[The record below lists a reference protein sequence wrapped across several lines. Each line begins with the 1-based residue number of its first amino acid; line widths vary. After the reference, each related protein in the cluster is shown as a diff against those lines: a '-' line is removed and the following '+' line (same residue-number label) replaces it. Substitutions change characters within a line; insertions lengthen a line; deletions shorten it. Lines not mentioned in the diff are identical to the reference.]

1 MKTYKEDQ
9 GRIVRL
15 AAFWLCVF
23 LLLYGCIA
31 LETTLATYLGLGDR
45 LGDYSVP
52 LVSWPV
58 TWALIV
64 TVVVFGAGAFLL
76 HWLMHKPK
84 NADLLIDTETE
95 LRKVTWP
102 TMDDVVNSSIVVV
115 LSVLF
120 LLAFLFGADYV
131 IGRIMTNLLLG

>member
-1 MKTYKEDQ
+1 MKTYREDQ

-15 AAFWLCVF
+15 AAFWLCVA

-31 LETTLATYLGLGDR
+31 LETTLSTYLGLGEK
-45 LGDYSVP
+45 LGDITVP
-52 LVSWPV
+52 LLSWPL

-64 TVVVFGAGAFLL
+64 VVVVFAAGTFLL
-76 HWLMHKPK
+76 HVTLQKPK
-84 NADLLIDTETE
+84 HADLLIDTETE

-131 IGRIMTNLLLG
+131 IGRIMTNLLLN